1 VLRVPPNYEAS
12 HAQQSVMSDFLLA
25 AAANTTAL
33 SGNAAERDYWVSAT
47 TKRTQP
53 ETVTDTPLEFPGQ
66 LAILETS
73 GTRINGSLAM
83 RVCRS
88 S

>member
-1 VLRVPPNYEAS
+1 MLRVPPNHEAS
-12 HAQQSVMSDFLLA
+12 HAQQSVMSDFLSV
-25 AAANTTAL
+25 AAANTAAL
-33 SGNAAERDYWVSAT
+33 SGNAAGRGYWVSAT
-47 TKRTQP
+47 SRRTHS

-66 LAILETS
+66 LGILETS
-73 GTRINGSLAM
+73 ETRTDGSRAL